1 MKPIFSDIV
10 QVSLQGSV
18 VILAVMLL
26 RLALKKAPKRTICLL
41 WLLAGLRLLVPV
53 QIESPVSLQPD
64 YDRVSQQ
71 EWAQP
76 GAAPEDDYAQS
87 RGEILDAQG
96 NVLVSKPL
104 VSEPVSDAAQSRGE
118 ILDRH
123 GNVIV
128 GKPLSS
134 DVQVPTGEAAPD
146 WQFWI
151 PYIWLAGVAAMA
163 LVSLLSY
170 LQLKKTV
177 EDSVILTEGVWI
189 CSKIDTAFVL
199 GFLRPQI
206 YLPLGLTEQE
216 QTFVVAHEHSHIARR
231 DHWWKLIGYT
241 ALALH
246 WFNPMVWLG
255 YVLLCRDLEMACDEA
270 VVATMDLSQRKAYSA
285 ALVSCSAIHRSI
297 AACPVAF
304 AEVSVKERVM
314 HVLSFKK
321 PAFWI
326 TVLAVAAAVFV
337 AVFLLTSPEKA
348 FEPLEIPA
356 LTYADS
362 GTAYRVAER
371 FNPAITFNGK
381 TIDYESSHAV
391 YHFDPKI
398 SQEDR
403 DACVFYSDG
412 ILSRLGLETKPELV
426 LVDDYSGAWA
436 DEQYLY
442 LGGDFASVDYGAKLI
457 VLTCGGYANYGAAYG
472 YADYIAV
479 EEGWKEA
486 ADRQTHL
493 TDNTA
498 RDLNWL
504 CFREEFVSDGEME
517 INRNTAVRF
526 AREYIAEHGEEA
538 YQTLIC
544 KSGDVNG
551 VAEFNAALS
560 GWYAANGLDYVPT
573 EILYGIG
580 GEYHEYLVK
589 CKYATFYL
597 PENWNNRFY
606 SGITADDDFLHCD
619 YAQVKHCF
627 ESTTSYMA
635 AQQERLGFDS
645 YDNDLTVEFMSDPMS
660 TTSWPYRLAQVSS
673 IEDLPIAYAYWI
685 TGPYTRTL
693 QVPYYLDVGMA
704 DYISVTGDHPYKSEW
719 LRYCAK
725 NGFQPQ
731 LYLMG
736 DCNDSII
743 HILEDVDDVKAIQR
757 VRWDFGTYFSEDYY
771 DKPGSGLATSF
782 VWYLIDKYGFETMLD
797 YIYDTGNEPIV
808 LDLPAEQEAWI
819 AYLEDTYGSYRKYS
833 QQPMEIPL
841 EIATD
846 CQDPNCTDASHNH
859 PNWNHT
865 DTMENAEEALLLKC
879 RVALKEFQSKEVY
892 AMQIDRQFSGPDA
905 LNDNSTQLWYADG
918 DDWLYQSFVDE
929 VNWRHDTWFFV
940 KDGEKY
946 SRYIHTD
953 YEPADGENADTG
965 WVEGFQD
972 AEGEIDQPWLRT
984 FDWDAQEI
992 TFVESGTEGD
1002 TQWITFTVQG
1012 DPYPSDTVAVAEYQ
1026 VTFELGANGQ
1036 LLQVRKNYTMT
1047 WPMHSDG
1054 KETQGVIYM
1063 TTVISLSVS
1072 SEEDTIAMIET
1083 TYQDAKQM

>member
-1 MKPIFSDIV
+1 MNILFSNLL
-10 QVSLQGSV
+10 QVSLQGSI
-18 VILAVMLL
+18 VIFAVLLL

-64 YDRVSQQ
+64 Y
-71 EWAQP
+71 QP
-76 GAAPEDDYAQS
+76 MAWEQTGDALSVPEDDNVRG
-87 RGEILDAQG
+87 RGEILDSQG
-96 NVLVSKPL
+96 K
-104 VSEPVSDAAQSRGE
+104 
-118 ILDRH
+118 IL
-123 GNVIV
+123 V
-128 GKPLSS
+128 GKPLE
-134 DVQVPTGEAAPD
+134 TGTPAADAEAVPD
-146 WQFWI
+146 WKVWI
-151 PYIWLAGVAAMA
+151 PYLWLSGVAAMGM
-163 LVSLLSY
+163 VSLLSY
-170 LQLKKTV
+170 LQLKERVK
-177 EDSVILTEGVWI
+177 DSVILSEGVWI
-189 CSKIDTAFVL
+189 CSRIDTAFVL
-199 GFLRPQI
+199 GFLKPRI
-206 YLPLGLTEQE
+206 YLPVGLTEQE
-216 QTFVVAHEHSHIARR
+216 RAFVVAHERSHIARR
-231 DHWWKLIGYT
+231 DHWWKPLGF
-241 ALALH
+241 ALLAVH
-246 WFNPMVWLG
+246 WFNPLVWLG

-270 VVATMDLSQRKAYSA
+270 VVATMDLHQRKAYSE
-285 ALVSCSAIHRSI
+285 ALVSCSAIHRTI

-304 AEVSVKERVM
+304 AEVSGKERVM

-326 TVLAVAAAVFV
+326 TLLAVAAGIFV

-348 FEPLEIPA
+348 PEPVEIPE
-356 LTYADS
+356 LTYTDS
-362 GTAYRVAER
+362 ATACRVSER
-371 FNPAITFNGK
+371 FNPNIVFDEITGN
-381 TIDYESSHAV
+381 YESNYAV
-391 YHFDPKI
+391 YHFDKGI
-398 SQEDR
+398 SREDR

-412 ILSRLGLETKPELV
+412 ILSRMGLAEKPDLTLLE
-426 LVDDYSGAWA
+426 DYEGAWVDGKA
-436 DEQYLY
+436 LY
-442 LGGDFASVDYGAKLI
+442 LGGDFDSVDYGAKLI
-457 VLTCGGYANYGAAYG
+457 VLLNGGYANYGAAYG
-472 YADYIAV
+472 YADYIAA
-479 EEGWKEA
+479 EEGWKA
-486 ADRQTHL
+486 AGDDQPQL
-493 TDNTA
+493 TDNAA

-526 AREYIAEHGEEA
+526 AREYIAEHGEKA

-589 CKYATFYL
+589 CRYATFYL

-627 ESTTSYMA
+627 ESSA
-635 AQQERLGFDS
+635 ANMEMQRQRLGFTAGGD
-645 YDNDLTVEFMSDPMS
+645 DLTVEFTSETLSS
-660 TTSWPYRLAQVSS
+660 TTWPLQLAQINS
-673 IEDLPIAYAYWI
+673 IEDLPMMYAYSLA
-685 TGPYTRTL
+685 GPYTRYV
-693 QVPYYLDVGMA
+693 QYPYYLYAGMA
-704 DYISVTGDHPYKSEW
+704 DYIAVTSDYPYKTAW
-719 LRYCAK
+719 LRDCAK
-725 NGFQPQ
+725 NGFQAQ
-731 LYLMG
+731 LYKEG
-736 DCNDSII
+736 DCNAYLTQ
-743 HILEDVDDVKAIQR
+743 ILKDEEDPVVIQR
-757 VRWDFGTYFSEDYY
+757 TRWDFGTYYSEDYY
-771 DKPGSGLATSF
+771 DKPGNGLGTSF
-782 VWYLIDKYGFETMLD
+782 AWYLIDKYGFETMFD
-797 YIYDTGNEPIV
+797 YVYETGNEPIV

-819 AYLEDTYGSYRKYS
+819 AYLEDTYGSYPKYS
-833 QQPMEIPL
+833 QIPMEI
-841 EIATD
+841 TVD